1 MKSFLVLSLAF
12 LSTLTLHNPAYSLSV
27 ICNERNMI
35 NVYSS
40 FTTRAVAESWYPEV
54 LLVDGNTV
62 QFGAGD
68 NHWYTPHNNSL
79 VKENTWELTSGG
91 RLYKVKY
98 VRKNNKLLLMMST
111 KGGYKQIPP
120 ATYRNCIDTSSSSS
134 STGTSNKAKSA
145 FRNLSVCNRK
155 YVQQFMKSQGLY
167 SGSIDGQW
175 GPSTAAGVNGAK
187 KLSKLK
193 NLSSEQV
200 IAKLSDNLVCN

>member
-1 MKSFLVLSLAF
+1 M
-12 LSTLTLHNPAYSLSV
+12 

-68 NHWYTPHNNSL
+68 NRWYKPHNNSL

-120 ATYRNCIDTSSSSS
+120 ATYRNFIDTSSTRRSSKSNRS
-134 STGTSNKAKSA
+134 SKWVRLSPQMLSCQPTLQTRASN
-145 FRNLSVCNRK
+145 
-155 YVQQFMKSQGLY
+155 
-167 SGSIDGQW
+167 
-175 GPSTAAGVNGAK
+175 VNK
-187 KLSKLK
+187 K
-193 NLSSEQV
+193 
-200 IAKLSDNLVCN
+200 